1 VAILVVGEAIVDVFR
16 RGSEVL
22 LRPGG
27 SPTNVAVGLA
37 RLGHP
42 VFELTYLGDDS
53 HGQLLQNHLW
63 AAGVREFPGA
73 LVAPASSVAN
83 VTIDQAGDAEYEFS
97 IEWDVPK
104 TIDWSGITLV
114 HVGSIAIALD
124 PGAGHLLTLLRERP
138 PGVRVTVDPNIRSAF
153 LPPAET
159 AARLEPFFELADL
172 VKLSDEDAEALSPGV
187 AHEALLARLLD
198 SGPSIVA
205 LTRGANGALLATGDA
220 LVEVPAAPTTVVDT
234 VGAGDSFMA
243 ALISAI
249 VENGTWS
256 PRQAELRM
264 FGELAARA
272 AAFTVSRSGADLPT
286 RMDLSD

>member
-1 VAILVVGEAIVDVFR
+1 VAILVVGEAIVDVFH
-16 RGSEVL
+16 RGSEVVR
-22 LRPGG
+22 RPGG

-42 VFELTYLGDDS
+42 VFELTYLGND
-53 HGQLLQNHLW
+53 GNGRLLREHLR

-73 LVAPASSVAN
+73 LGAPATSVAN
-83 VTIDQAGDAEYEFS
+83 VAVDAAGDAEYDFS
-97 IEWDVPK
+97 IEWDVPT
-104 TIDWSGITLV
+104 TIDWTGITLV

-124 PGAGHLLTLLRERP
+124 PGAGRLLALLRERP
-138 PGVRVTVDPNIRSAF
+138 AGVRVTVDPNVSLAF
-153 LPPAET
+153 LPAAEA

-172 VKLSDEDAEALSPGV
+172 VKLSDEDAAALSPGV
-187 AHEALLARLLD
+187 APEVLLASLLD

-205 LTRGANGALLATGDA
+205 LTRGASGALLATRDA
-220 LVEVPAAPTTVVDT
+220 LIEVPAAATTVVDT

-256 PRQAELRM
+256 PRPAELRM
-264 FGELAARA
+264 FGDLAVRA

-286 RMDLSD
+286 RVDLRG

>member
-16 RGSEVL
+16 SGSEVVR
-22 LRPGG
+22 RPGG

-42 VFELTYLGDDS
+42 VFELTYLGNDS
-53 HGQLLQNHLW
+53 NGQLLRDHLR
-63 AAGVREFPGA
+63 AAGVRELPGA

-83 VTIDQAGDAEYEFS
+83 LTIDQAGDAEYDFS
-97 IEWDVPK
+97 IEWDVPT
-104 TIDWSGITLV
+104 TIDWTGIGTV
-114 HVGSIAIALD
+114 HIGSIAIALD
-124 PGAGHLLTLLRERP
+124 PGAAHLLTLLRERP
-138 PGVRVTVDPNIRSAF
+138 RDVRLTVDPNIRSAF
-153 LPPAET
+153 LSPAIA

-172 VKLSDEDAEALSPGV
+172 VKLSDEDAAALSPGV
-187 AHEALLARLLD
+187 APEALLARLLD
-198 SGPSIVA
+198 FGPSIVA
-205 LTRGANGALLATGDA
+205 LTQGAKGAILATRDTF
-220 LVEVPAAPTTVVDT
+220 VEVPAAATTVVDT

-256 PRQAELRM
+256 PRPSELRM

-272 AAFTVSRSGADLPT
+272 AAFTVSRSGADLPN
-286 RMDLSD
+286 RVDLSG